1 MILLPSVS
9 SVYSF
14 FFYRF
19 MIFFSFGLQ
28 KELFFQIVICRF
40 LLCEIAS
47 FCLFFFD
54 EGDFNDFILFVDVLQ
69 ISSFEG
75 SDCWNFP
82 LFIFLLMMFV
92 EVEVEVEGLC
102 EMFMFGITSEPCTGK
117 LYGIFFNVS
126 RVLDFIECLEM
137 IVVDLAWICRI
148 AVACILWCKCRIS
161 FLLLFLLNEIGWFF

>member
-14 FFYRF
+14 FFLCF

-40 LLCEIAS
+40 LPCEIAS
-47 FCLFFFD
+47 FCLFFLD
-54 EGDFNDFILFVDVLQ
+54 EGDFNDSILFVDVLQ

-75 SDCWNFP
+75 LIFVIFHC
-82 LFIFLLMMFV
+82 LFLVNDVV
-92 EVEVEVEGLC
+92 EVEVDVEFSYEILMY
-102 EMFMFGITSEPCTGK
+102 EITFRVMYRKTSWNI
-117 LYGIFFNVS
+117 LFFNVS

-137 IVVDLAWICRI
+137 IVVDLACVCRI
-148 AVACILWCKCRIS
+148 AVACIL
-161 FLLLFLLNEIGWFF
+161 

>member
-1 MILLPSVS
+1 
-9 SVYSF
+9 
-14 FFYRF
+14 

-75 SDCWNFP
+75 Y
-82 LFIFLLMMFV
+82 IF
-92 EVEVEVEGLC
+92 E
-102 EMFMFGITSEPCTGK
+102 
-117 LYGIFFNVS
+117 IFH
-126 RVLDFIECLEM
+126 C
-137 IVVDLAWICRI
+137 
-148 AVACILWCKCRIS
+148 
-161 FLLLFLLNEIGWFF
+161 LFLVNDVC